1 MKHIKR
7 FALNEDT
14 NEALMTIDS
23 ATEPT
28 ILKFTNNKITS
39 GTWEKESGKNGMVQ
53 ILLMS
58 GKVYASFF
66 GPASDLNSLPTMGTF
81 KIDMNSSAGQ
91 SFAGHTLHLY
101 K

>member
-23 ATEPT
+23 GSEPT
-28 ILKFTNNKITS
+28 ILKFVNSKITS

-66 GPASDLNSLPTMGTF
+66 GPASDLNSLPMMGTF
-81 KIDMNSSAGQ
+81 KIEMNSSAGQ